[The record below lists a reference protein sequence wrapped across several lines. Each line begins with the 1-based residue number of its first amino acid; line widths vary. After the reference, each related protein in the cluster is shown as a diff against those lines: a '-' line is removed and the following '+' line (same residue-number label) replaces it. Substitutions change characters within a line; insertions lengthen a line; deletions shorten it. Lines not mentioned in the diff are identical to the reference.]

1 MEPVK
6 PEHYGS
12 LIIDSLPNL
21 ICLPHM
27 CVHIASHGRAAS
39 TLTIRSSLDGRS
51 GSSTHETTEQTCTAA
66 VDQLA
71 DYLDGKGARN
81 RVI

>member
-27 CVHIASHGRAAS
+27 CVHIASPGRTRRHSDRPAVVC
-39 TLTIRSSLDGRS
+39 RS